1 MPLKNLFRSL
11 AAPPRRAARFLA
23 RHKVIPAGLQAR
35 LRRVYRAA
43 ADAAEARAERERA
56 AGLSYTPTVSL
67 LTFVETS
74 NDAARLR
81 ESLASLRRQA
91 YARWELCVAHAGGRA
106 GRAAERAAASD
117 ARVKAVRV
125 GEGKGGG
132 AAALAA
138 ALGASAGEFVAV
150 LGAGDA
156 LTPAALSEVARLL
169 GEDRGADVVY
179 TDEEAWPPGAP
190 EPAPLLK
197 PDWSPE
203 YLLSRMYVGRLCV
216 YRRAVV
222 VEAGGFRPGFGGA
235 REYDLALR
243 VAGRTGRVRHLPR
256 VLYRGRG
263 ASPGSGESGEVDE
276 AALRAL
282 GDHVARLGLDAVCE
296 PGAAAGLYRVRQRI
310 QGEPLVSVVIPTAG
324 YKRVVRG
331 GELDLLANCVRS
343 IVAQTD
349 YANYEIVCV
358 DNGDLRDETVEELE
372 RHGARVRRFTF
383 EYEGPF
389 NLAAKMNFGAAQAAG
404 EQLLFLND
412 DVEVVSAGW
421 MTALLEH
428 SQRPEVGAVG
438 AKLYFPDGSI
448 QHAGVRLDEGCAP
461 GHVYYCYPRESQ
473 RRAPDIDAVRNYSA
487 VTGACMMT
495 RAALFRDL
503 GGFDLRFPI
512 NYNDVDY
519 CLKAR
524 ARGLRVV
531 YTPYAELYHF
541 ESVSRAAEQTEGVK
555 SEELDAF
562 KEVWGATPEARD
574 PFHNPLADAFCFAH
588 APGAGG

>member
-1 MPLKNLFRSL
+1 
-11 AAPPRRAARFLA
+11 
-23 RHKVIPAGLQAR
+23 
-35 LRRVYRAA
+35 
-43 ADAAEARAERERA
+43 
-56 AGLSYTPTVSL
+56 
-67 LTFVETS
+67 
-74 NDAARLR
+74 
-81 ESLASLRRQA
+81 
-91 YARWELCVAHAGGRA
+91 LCVAHAGGRA

-117 ARVKAVRV
+117 ARVRAVRV
-125 GEGKGGG
+125 EEGKG
-132 AAALAA
+132 AAA
-138 ALGASAGEFVAV
+138 ALGAALGASEGEFVAV
-150 LGAGDA
+150 LAAGDA
-156 LTPAALSEVARLL
+156 LAPAALLEVALLL
-169 GEDRGADVVY
+169 GEDRAADVVY
-179 TDEEAWPPGAP
+179 TDEEVWPPGAP
-190 EPAPLLK
+190 APEPVLK
-197 PDWSPE
+197 PGWSPE
-203 YLLSRMYVGRLCV
+203 YLLSRMYTGRLCV

-222 VEAGGFRPGFGGA
+222 TGAGGFRPGFGGA

-243 VAGRTGRVRHLPR
+243 VAERTGRVRHVPR

-263 ASPGSGESGEVDE
+263 ASGGAGAPGEADA

-282 GDHVARLGLDAVCE
+282 GEHVARLGLDAACE
-296 PGAAAGLYRVRQRI
+296 PGASAGLYRVRHRVA
-310 QGEPLVSVVIPTAG
+310 GEPLVSVVIPTAG
-324 YKRVVRG
+324 YKRAVRG
-331 GELDLLANCVRS
+331 EQLDLLANCVRS

-358 DNGDLRDETVEELE
+358 DNGDLRDETAAALE
-372 RHGARVRRFTF
+372 AHGGRVRRFTF
-383 EYEGPF
+383 EQEGPF

-404 EQLLFLND
+404 EHLLFLND

-428 SQRPEVGAVG
+428 SQRPGVGVVG

-473 RRAPDIDAVRNYSA
+473 RRAPDLDAVRNYSA

-519 CLKAR
+519 CLKAL

-555 SEELDAF
+555 SEELEAF
-562 KEVWGATPEARD
+562 QKVWGATPEARD
-574 PFHNPLADAFCFAH
+574 AFHNPLADAFSFAH
-588 APGAGG
+588 APGAGGR